1 MPNKKLKELEHF
13 SEHIIIS
20 TPLGQEDDSGLDEI
34 LVISVTLREAN
45 TSTHESLISRSGP
58 WRLFFEGTLT
68 VIFDKKQERARI
80 PS

>member
-45 TSTHESLISRSGP
+45 IGKYLHP
-58 WRLFFEGTLT
+58 
-68 VIFDKKQERARI
+68 
-80 PS
+80 